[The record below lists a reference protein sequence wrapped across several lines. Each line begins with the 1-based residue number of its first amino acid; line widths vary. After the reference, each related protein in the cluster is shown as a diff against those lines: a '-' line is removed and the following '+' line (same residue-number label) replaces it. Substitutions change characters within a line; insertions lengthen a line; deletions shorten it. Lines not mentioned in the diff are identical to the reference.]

1 MLAILEDH
9 LKQTVPV
16 EQYMLFD
23 RAHELFDKYDW
34 SHAQT
39 AFEDL
44 MVSSDGLHGTA
55 STTAIHDLTLEI
67 LLAIT
72 TEHQISLN
80 NEARIEQYCTILEF
94 IKQVEHTEFITESVN
109 LLTTDDYNN
118 TEKFCELISLVSGGN
133 ALEYML
139 FVEEIPDAVIS
150 KLKEYF
156 TAREACEIAI
166 EALPEENKEV
176 YSQMETFGRT
186 VSGKDMMS
194 YKFLMENHGAIGMP
208 LDFYW
213 KLFEDYLKKLEDAD
227 MIYELIGFGMM
238 SAGGLDDVIAVVNT
252 LLSSKFSNIDHLIKL
267 QNLLTT
273 TLVEY
278 RNEVSTGVARAATLT
293 SN

>member
-16 EQYMLFD
+16 EQFMLFH

-34 SHAQT
+34 SHAQD

-55 STTAIHDLTLEI
+55 SITAIHDLTLEL

-80 NEARIEQYCTILEF
+80 ADAKIEQYCQVLEF
-94 IKQVEHTEFITESVN
+94 VKQVEFTEFITESVN
-109 LLTTDDYNN
+109 LLSTDDLNN
-118 TEKFCELISLVSGGN
+118 TEKFCELMAMVSGGN
-133 ALEYML
+133 VFDYLLY
-139 FVEEIPDAVIS
+139 VEEIPDAVIS
-150 KLKEYF
+150 MLKQYF
-156 TAREACEIAI
+156 AKREANEIAFDG
-166 EALPEENKEV
+166 LPEENREV
-176 YSQMETFGRT
+176 YVQMESFSRVVAGNDM
-186 VSGKDMMS
+186 VS
-194 YKFLMENHGAIGMP
+194 YQFLIANDGAIGMP
-208 LDFYW
+208 LEFYW
-213 KLFEDYLKKLEDAD
+213 KLHEEYLKSLPDEDL
-227 MIYELIGFGMM
+227 IYELIGFGMM
-238 SAGGLDDVIAVVNT
+238 SSGGLDDVMAVVNT
-252 LLSSKFSNIDHLIKL
+252 LLSNQFSNIDHLIKL

-278 RNEVSTGVARAATLT
+278 RNEISTGVARAATLT